1 MIERFPIVFAL
12 AGALLV
18 TVGCATKSFVR
29 EEMQNSEIKLGQQLS
44 QQRESLNRQE
54 SRVSKLETDLPG
66 VAGKATSAAEKASQ
80 ALSKAE
86 QTDSRLIR
94 LWANRNK
101 RELFETVVLNFG
113 FDKWMLDDRG
123 ETTLLGVIKELKE
136 NPNLFVDLEG
146 YTDVTGPVPY
156 NVELSQRRVEAVRR
170 FLVEKGVELSRIHAV
185 GLGPV
190 HPAGDNKTKE
200 GRRQNRRVALKVFTP
215 VE

>member
-1 MIERFPIVFAL
+1 MVKRLPIVLAL

-18 TVGCATKSFVR
+18 TVGCATKFFVR
-29 EEMQNSEIKLGQQLS
+29 EEMQKSEIKLGQQLS
-44 QQRESLNRQE
+44 Q
-54 SRVSKLETDLPG
+54 
-66 VAGKATSAAEKASQ
+66 
-80 ALSKAE
+80 ALAKAE
-86 QTDSRLIR
+86 QTDSRLAR

-101 RELFETVVLNFG
+101 RELVKTVVLNFG
-113 FDKWMLDDRG
+113 FANWVLDDRG

-136 NPNLFVDLEG
+136 NPNLSVDLEG

-170 FLVEKGVELSRIHAV
+170 FLVEKGVELPRIHAV
-185 GLGPV
+185 GLGQVNPV
-190 HPAGDNKTKE
+190 ADNKTKE